1 MAKAAEPS
9 GSEARGRRHARG
21 RYEERTWAPDFA
33 RAGGRRKGAARYRAF
48 VPDPIGDF
56 DPELSSSTFALAE
69 RAAGEVRELN
79 SREPALVPLEGLARQ
94 LLRSEALASSRIEGL
109 SLSHRKLAQAA
120 LGGDQGDYRA
130 QEVLANTRAMEEA
143 VRIGADAKR
152 ITRKDIAEIHAALAI
167 VPPLDRIAGQYR
179 EEQGWIGGASPPQ
192 ADFVPPPEEHVL
204 PLVKDLC
211 TFANRDDISPVVQAA
226 IAHAQFETIHPFGDG
241 NGRVGRCLIHVLFR
255 RRDIATRYVPPVSLV
270 LGANKDA
277 YIAGLEDY
285 RADRVDSWVAQF
297 ARAVEAASAS
307 AEGFSD
313 QVSELQGEWI
323 ERLGP
328 TRRDAVALQ
337 IVENLPSFPFIT
349 TKIVQELTGRSDVA
363 ALRGLARLEEIDVL
377 TRHRNKRKGD
387 SWEAKELFT
396 LLNRFEDAV
405 RTP

>member
-1 MAKAAEPS
+1 M
-9 GSEARGRRHARG
+9 RG
-21 RYEERTWAPDFA
+21 
-33 RAGGRRKGAARYRAF
+33 
-48 VPDPIGDF
+48 
-56 DPELSSSTFALAE
+56 
-69 RAAGEVRELN
+69 LN
-79 SREPALVPLEGLARQ
+79 SREPALLSLEGLARQ

-120 LGGDQGDYRA
+120 LEGDQGDYKA
-130 QEVLANTRAMEEA
+130 QEVMANTHAMGEA

-152 ITRKDIAEIHAALAI
+152 ITPKDIAAIHAALAI

-192 ADFVPPPEEHVL
+192 AEFVPPPEEHVI
-204 PLVKDLC
+204 PLVDDLC
-211 TFANRDDISPVVQAA
+211 GFANRDDISPVAQAA

-241 NGRVGRCLIHVLFR
+241 NGRVGRCLIHALFR
-255 RRDIATRYVPPVSLV
+255 RRGTATRYVPPVSLV

-285 RADRVDSWVAQF
+285 RAGRVDSWVAQF
-297 ARAVEAASAS
+297 ARAVEAASKS

-313 QVSELQGEWI
+313 QVSDLQREWI

-328 TRRDAVALQ
+328 TRRDAVSLQ

-349 TKIVQELTGRSDVA
+349 TKIVQERTGKSDVA
-363 ALRGLARLEEIDVL
+363 ALRGLRRLEEVDVL
-377 TRHRNKRKGD
+377 TRHPNKRRGD

-405 RTP
+405 KAP